1 MKNLNVNTRILL
13 AITINGL
20 ITLILILI
28 ILFYKNKQEK
38 LMTTLMQEQF
48 KNEMITLLNL
58 KQETYKEV
66 VYDYTYW
73 DEFVVNVKNGDE
85 EWYQNNISSII
96 GSFHANYVCVYDTS
110 FNILYEDG
118 SSDFRSRNFIASEVL
133 MALKEKK
140 FVDCFLALPEGTIAL
155 NGASI
160 HPTSD
165 PTHTKTQPVGYL
177 FVARLWGDTFID
189 KLSHIS
195 GANIQ
200 ILPPNDS
207 IIETYPNYITVIH
220 PLRSWNG
227 YPVSQLLFSKESRTI
242 SVFRQMS
249 LVIFITLMLSIIITW
264 LLLYFITKH
273 WVRKPLKLVSELLI
287 TEKPELIPELL
298 RAPGEFKLIGNLFK
312 LLFKQNR
319 DLQEAKEKAEE
330 NEKLKTTFLANM
342 AHEIRTPMNGILGFS
357 ELLKNRNLSKQ
368 KQEEFLNIIEDSGN
382 KLLYIINNL
391 IDISKIE
398 AGQMKVNTVKTNINE
413 IIDYIY
419 YFFGPE
425 TEKYKMQL
433 ICSKGLA
440 DNQAIVDTDHDKV
453 NAVLINLVNNAIKY
467 SQRGTIT
474 FGYQKKNGFI
484 EFFVKDEGQGIEKN
498 MQESIF
504 ERFIQVEKSIF
515 KANEGSGLG
524 LTISKSYVEMLG
536 GKIWVESEPGKGS
549 QFFFSIPCQ
558 S

>member
-1 MKNLNVNTRILL
+1 MRNLNVNIRILI
-13 AITINGL
+13 AITVNGL
-20 ITLILILI
+20 ITLLLILI
-28 ILFYKNKQEK
+28 ILFYKSKQEK
-38 LMTTLMQEQF
+38 LMTNLMQEQF

-58 KQETYKEV
+58 KQNTYKEV

-73 DEFVVNVKNGDE
+73 DEFVSTIKNKDN
-85 EWYQNNISSII
+85 EWYQSNISSIL
-96 GSFHANYVCVYDTS
+96 GSFHADYVCVYDTAL
-110 FNILYEDG
+110 NLIYEDG
-118 SSDFRSRNFIASEVL
+118 SPDLLSRNFITLETL
-133 MALKEKK
+133 KALQGKR
-140 FVDCFLALPEGTIAL
+140 FINYFQVLPEGTISINA
-155 NGASI
+155 ASI

-165 PTHTKTQPVGYL
+165 PTHSKTKPEGYL
-177 FVARLWGDTFID
+177 FVIKLWGDDFID
-189 KLSHIS
+189 KLIPIS
-195 GANIQ
+195 GAKIK
-200 ILPPNDS
+200 IIPPHDS
-207 IIETYPNYITVIH
+207 IIESNPNYITVTH
-220 PLRSWNG
+220 TLTSWDEE
-227 YPVSQLLFSKESRTI
+227 PVAQMHFSKEFRAI
-242 SVFRQMS
+242 FVFRQMS

-287 TEKPELIPELL
+287 TEKHELIPELL
-298 RAPGEFKLIGNLFK
+298 KAPGEFKLIGNLFK
-312 LLFKQNR
+312 LLFKQNKE
-319 DLQEAKEKAEE
+319 LQEAKEKAEE
-330 NEKLKTTFLANM
+330 NEKLKTAFLANM

-391 IDISKIE
+391 VDISKIE
-398 AGQMKVNTVKTNINE
+398 AGQMKVILEKTNLNE

-419 YFFGPE
+419 HFFGPKI
-425 TEKYKMQL
+425 EKYNMQL
-433 ICSKGLA
+433 ACSKGLA
-440 DNQAIVDTDHDKV
+440 QDLAFVNTDHDKI
-453 NAVLINLVNNAIKY
+453 NAILINLVNNAIKY

-474 FGYQKKNGFI
+474 FGYRLKDSCI